1 MIGLSLSAGKF
12 PLVSICCSDSSS
24 MSPIAVKFT
33 IDRPNFIEVESHVP
47 HLILRFLAIALE
59 IWLSYNG
66 QSHVEGKIEK
76 GEK

>member
-1 MIGLSLSAGKF
+1 
-12 PLVSICCSDSSS
+12 
-24 MSPIAVKFT
+24 MSPIAVKVT

-47 HLILRFLAIALE
+47 HLILGFLAIALE

-66 QSHVEGKIEK
+66 QSHVGGKIEK